1 MAMAIL
7 RPTRYILL
15 ISDSDKGAR
24 KRAEKKIFGTNHS
37 TDREKTVIP
46 ILVLL

>member
-1 MAMAIL
+1 MAIL

-24 KRAEKKIFGTNHS
+24 KRAGKKSLVPTNYS
-37 TDREKTVIP
+37 ADGEKTVIP